1 MFCLKSDIKIFK
13 LQKPVRNI
21 PKNNVIKDNRTVFLN
36 AINKVLSAYA
46 KKSRIA
52 IMLHDL
58 FHDLLSC
65 SERLSL
71 IQNNNFSK
79 YTI

>member
-1 MFCLKSDIKIFK
+1 MFRLKSDIKIFK

-36 AINKVLSAYA
+36 AINEVLSAYA

-65 SERLSL
+65 SE
-71 IQNNNFSK
+71 
-79 YTI
+79 